1 LQVLMFNKGQQTL
14 TGSLILTTLEDE
26 GVVFYCQDKA
36 KNRYRV
42 PKADV
47 LMKCNIEQTV
57 PTPIKKKGKKRK
69 NYAN

>member
-1 LQVLMFNKGQQTL
+1 MQVLMFNKNQQTL

-47 LMKCNIEQTV
+47 LMKCNIEQIT
-57 PTPIKKKGKKRK
+57 PTTKKGKKRRK
-69 NYAN
+69 TYAN

>member
-1 LQVLMFNKGQQTL
+1 MMFNKGNQII
-14 TGSLILTTLEDE
+14 TGQRILTTLEDE

-47 LMKCNIEQTV
+47 LMICNIEQTV